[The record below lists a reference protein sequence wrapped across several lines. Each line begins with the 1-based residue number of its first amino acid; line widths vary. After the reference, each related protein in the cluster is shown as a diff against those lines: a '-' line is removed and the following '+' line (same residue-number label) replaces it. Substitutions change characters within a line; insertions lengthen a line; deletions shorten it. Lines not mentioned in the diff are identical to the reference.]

1 MKRNPVRIKPCVQ
14 GQSVVEYLVLTAL
27 LLALLWLPLHVEPF
41 EGRSAAAHL
50 AEICRTVWQKWVFFY
65 SIP

>member
-1 MKRNPVRIKPCVQ
+1 MTPARFKPGAQ

-27 LLALLWLPLHVEPF
+27 LAALLWLPLHVEPF

-50 AEICRTVWQKWVFFY
+50 AEVCRTVWQQWTFFY
-65 SIP
+65 SVP